1 MVGNASQAHDVAH
14 PHIGLGHAVLLDES
28 HAAGELLFRHPGDI
42 LAVEGDAT
50 CIRAAQARQ
59 NAQQRG
65 FAAAVG
71 PQQSDRFAARHPQR
85 DIIDDDLL
93 PAFQVIFSAQILIT
107 YSLSGR

>member
-1 MVGNASQAHDVAH
+1 MRRAHDVAH

-71 PQQSDRFAARHPQR
+71 PQQSDRFASRHPQR

-93 PAFQVIFSAQILIT
+93 PAFRVIFSAQILIT

>member
-71 PQQSDRFAARHPQR
+71 PQQSDRFASRHPQR
-85 DIIDDDLL
+85 DIIDDDLFACL
-93 PAFQVIFSAQILIT
+93 PGDIFSANTHHLF
-107 YSLSGR
+107 LER

>member
-1 MVGNASQAHDVAH
+1 MRPRRTTSRTRILA
-14 PHIGLGHAVLLDES
+14 LGHAVLLDES
-28 HAAGELLFRHPGDI
+28 HAAGELLFRHPGDVP
-42 LAVEGDAT
+42 AVEGDAT
-50 CIRAAQARQ
+50 RIRAAQARQ

-71 PQQSDRFAARHPQR
+71 SQQSDRFAARHPQR